1 MKIRLGFV
9 LAACLA
15 LIPGLALAD
24 SPTLTVA
31 GITSV
36 LPGGGQ
42 GTCPTNVNVSFAV
55 AGVPTNITFF
65 TTGMDPE
72 TATGQTITV
81 DGQAATK
88 YTVQHLIAATPPDAI
103 QVFLANPTQGSHT
116 LVIKSG
122 TSGVRWRGVN
132 NGPDVDAY
140 LAADYTN
147 TFTISQCVLNVAGSP
162 GAQPSAG
169 SDSPPVRL
177 GQQLDP
183 MDPDHRG
190 DSRRGRRRRLPARQ
204 ASPRRLTFEPWA
216 RRPGRAP
223 PQHC

>member
-9 LAACLA
+9 LAASLA

-147 TFTISQCVLNVAGSP
+147 TFTISQCVLNVAGSA
-162 GAQPSAG
+162 GAQPSSSPDSSTPSSGSSSTPWIPIIAVIAIVIAG
-169 SDSPPVRL
+169 GGYL
-177 GQQLDP
+177 LA
-183 MDPDHRG
+183 
-190 DSRRGRRRRLPARQ
+190 RRRRA
-204 ASPRRLTFEPWA
+204 
-216 RRPGRAP
+216 G
-223 PQHC
+223 